1 MDVRSGRLPGG
12 EGRRARPRP
21 GHDLPAAAADRPVP
35 AAVVHPGGAVAHCP
49 ATSYTA
55 YRARRTGREGRQGL
69 SGGTNTTPITSSTA
83 TPTVHQNTRCTPAAR
98 PAPEGI
104 PSGPVLATAFTTAPK
119 AATPTAEPNDREN
132 TFVPVTAPRCA
143 HATLDW
149 AAISVGEAV
158 RPIPAP
164 ITKQVRPTC
173 QTGVPVPSNNAR
185 PAPRRSAARPR
196 TAPRTRTPERARSP
210 RASPAR
216 RSARRWS
223 ARARSPRP

>member
-69 SGGTNTTPITSSTA
+69 PGGINSTPITSSTA
-83 TPTVHQNTRCTPAAR
+83 TPTAHQNTRRAR
-98 PAPEGI
+98 PARRAPDGR
-104 PSGPVLATAFTTAPK
+104 PAAPVLATAFTAAPK
-119 AATPTAEPNDREN
+119 AATPTAEPRDREN
-132 TFVPVTAPRCA
+132 TFVPVTAPRCSQP
-143 HATLDW
+143 TLDC

-164 ITKQVRPTC
+164 I
-173 QTGVPVPSNNAR
+173 
-185 PAPRRSAARPR
+185 
-196 TAPRTRTPERARSP
+196 
-210 RASPAR
+210 
-216 RSARRWS
+216 
-223 ARARSPRP
+223 